1 MAARDNLE
9 EKLPVKKKKYNKY
22 IFSLG
27 LCQRVGGEPE
37 RKRLDKKGEVRTK

>member
-9 EKLPVKKKKYNKY
+9 EKLLVKKKNNKY

-37 RKRLDKKGEVRTK
+37 RKRLDKKGEVRTE